1 MINLEKN
8 TITTEKENNKMTY
21 KIILTEMYPDP
32 EIKPKKEEITTA
44 YELTT
49 REQAEIYMLHIM
61 NDELSLFNK
70 PDIDNTPHNS
80 VFIADLD
87 GEHDAII
94 RMWDGDDYWDVSYYD
109 IVTENTNSTEKRKIK
124 YSEMIKF
131 LNDNGI
137 LLLQPVIADTVDVLL
152 PLGCDMTEE
161 EYEEICD
168 CVFDGYL
175 DKADDATL
183 DDIWDLAE
191 EELVKRNIKEE
202 L

>member
-1 MINLEKN
+1 MKNLQKN
-8 TITTEKENNKMTY
+8 TIITEKENNKMTY
-21 KIILTEMYPDP
+21 KIILTAMDYNP
-32 EIKPKKEEITTA
+32 EIKPYEEEIGKDITF
-44 YELTT
+44 TT
-49 REQAEIYMLHIM
+49 REQAEIYMLYSM
-61 NDELSLFNK
+61 NDELSSLNE
-70 PDIDNTPHNS
+70 PDVNNTPHTR

-137 LLLQPVIADTVDVLL
+137 LLTQPVIADTVDALL
-152 PLGCDMTEE
+152 PLGCDITEE

-183 DDIWDLAE
+183 DDIWDLTK
-191 EELVKRNIKEE
+191 EELIKRNIKE
-202 L
+202 

>member
-1 MINLEKN
+1 MKNLEKN
-8 TITTEKENNKMTY
+8 TIITKKENNKMTY
-21 KIILTEMYPDP
+21 KIILTAMDYNP
-32 EIKPKKEEITTA
+32 EIKTYQEEIGINTIFTS
-44 YELTT
+44 
-49 REQAEIYMLHIM
+49 REQAEIYMLHSM
-61 NDELSLFNK
+61 NDELSSLNK
-70 PDIDNTPHNS
+70 PDADNTPHNR

-94 RMWDGDDYWDVSYYD
+94 RMWDGEDYYDVSYYD
-109 IVTENTNSTEKRKIK
+109 IIAKDEHPTEKRKMK
-124 YSEMIKF
+124 YSEMTKF

-137 LLLQPVIADTVDVLL
+137 LLLQPIIADTVDILL
-152 PLGCDMTEE
+152 PIGCNMAEE

-191 EELVKRNIKEE
+191 EELIKRGYKE
-202 L
+202 

>member
-1 MINLEKN
+1 MKNLEKN
-8 TITTEKENNKMTY
+8 TIITEKENNNMIY
-21 KIILTEMYPDP
+21 KIILTGMHYKSESEPY
-32 EIKPKKEEITTA
+32 EEEIGTDINF
-44 YELTT
+44 TT
-49 REQAEIYMLHIM
+49 REEAEIYMLHSM
-61 NDELSLFNK
+61 NDELSSLNE
-70 PDIDNTPHNS
+70 PDANNTPHTR

-87 GEHDAII
+87 GDHDAII

-109 IVTENTNSTEKRKIK
+109 IVTENTSSTEKRKIK

-191 EELVKRNIKEE
+191 EELINRGYKE
-202 L
+202 